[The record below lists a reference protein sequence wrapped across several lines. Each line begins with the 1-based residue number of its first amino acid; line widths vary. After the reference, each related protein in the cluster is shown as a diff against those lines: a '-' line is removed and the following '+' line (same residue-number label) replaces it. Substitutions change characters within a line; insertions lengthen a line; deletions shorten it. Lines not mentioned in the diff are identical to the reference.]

1 MEAAID
7 FKSLRAKF
15 QEGSRVKDRPVVL
28 DKPKHFPPIANRS
41 NSLPMEDKNPVILP
55 FNLRDDQKVLSGK
68 RPSAVLSSFFPPDAN
83 SIGSGVSR
91 RSLKDRHL
99 PLVLPTSFSSSSNN
113 PKHEASAPS
122 KLVTSPIKCKKKAM
136 PTPFK
141 PAKFTKSIKDILE
154 NAEHPESSKSER
166 YTVENGFSHHNGG
179 SNPGS
184 SCPSPEHPL
193 TPSPTANEPSNM
205 GSIPHVLSTLERA
218 KKKFSPKNLL
228 VYTRPKSFY
237 SSKGLPESPPLPPPV
252 EYENIHCDAESS
264 SVRSEYQPTNSPTFT
279 ARSLPQSDDMNQR
292 PVLHLNGDMKPVWP
306 GVHLPPLVKALPDIT
321 SLGSMPKKPPRPPHV
336 DLSAY
341 RTHELENTTENAS
354 MIMAPGSEAVAAEN
368 LPTPPPPQFDA
379 PHFLEF
385 ASSVLEALNTNEINL
400 AALEMEPTD
409 ISAPPPRT
417 DEVTDGSLHNN
428 VNQKHGTGPLDL
440 ADINLQRSSLGHVA
454 DSQSVTACDAQLQEV
469 VTSEISMTFPQ
480 NILTDSHM
488 SSEVPYEPSITQ
500 RDDHYDVCDNV
511 YEEVESISKFNFGQS
526 SRKRKGAPKNPYA
539 ESPGK
544 EETRKS
550 VWHVT
555 QGMNVTSEPSG
566 VTPAVW
572 DSGASVRK
580 ERWSPDH
587 HDEKEARKR
596 EKQRLEREKKEQK
609 EKEKKE
615 NEMKKKFKA
624 KPTHFR
630 KKPGHGS
637 ILLASQLKK
646 SKKEDKAVKGRSPDK
661 KGPMYHARVL
671 LASKLRKHDLQVKSG
686 DTVSIIRTTNC
697 PKGKWLARDSQN
709 IYGYISVMNVELN
722 MKEMLE
728 LGKRASQAIGK
739 GHVEAD
745 TLSLSSRSSHYNPV
759 LTSSFTDDSEEWT
772 PDEETLSQLAES
784 LCSNRAVSLPDV
796 FNDVGSDHHPPSAGS
811 VEDIPSQ
818 VNHEAL
824 QKLAVFF
831 QNARDDLNTATEI
844 PEPISTSINA
854 PGLPCDMEESPYV
867 FTRSVQEKKSF
878 QSRRTSSVS
887 QTSSCCLLLN
897 STPTTHE
904 PSDKQYNFYNRLRDP
919 VITQEITVL
928 ELF

>member
-15 QEGSRVKDRPVVL
+15 QEGSHVKDRPVVL
-28 DKPKHFPPIANRS
+28 DKPKRFPPIANRS
-41 NSLPMEDKNPVILP
+41 SSLPMSAVEGKNPAILP
-55 FNLRDDQKVLSGK
+55 FNVRDDQKMLSVK
-68 RPSAVLSSFFPPDAN
+68 RPSVVPSSFFPPDTN
-83 SIGSGVSR
+83 GIGSGVSR

-99 PLVLPTSFSSSSNN
+99 PLVLPTSSSSSSNN
-113 PKHEASAPS
+113 PKQEDSAPS

-136 PTPFK
+136 PAPFK

-166 YTVENGFSHHNGG
+166 NTVENGFSHHNGG

-184 SCPSPEHPL
+184 SCSSPEHPL
-193 TPSPTANEPSNM
+193 TPSPTADDPSNV

-218 KKKFSPKNLL
+218 KKRFSPKNLL

-237 SSKGLPESPPLPPPV
+237 SSKGLLESPPPPPPV

-264 SVRSEYQPTNSPTFT
+264 SVRLGYWPTNSPTIT
-279 ARSLPQSDDMNQR
+279 ARSLPQSNGMNQR
-292 PVLHLNGDMKPVWP
+292 PGPVLHLNGDMKPVWP

-321 SLGSMPKKPPRPPHV
+321 SLGLMPKKPPRPPHV

-354 MIMAPGSEAVAAEN
+354 MIMALGSEAVAAEN
-368 LPTPPPPQFDA
+368 EPTPPPPLQFDT

-409 ISAPPPRT
+409 ISAPPPGP
-417 DEVTDGSLHNN
+417 DDAKDSSLHNN

-440 ADINLQRSSLGHVA
+440 ADANLQEFSLGHVA
-454 DSQSVTACDAQLQEV
+454 DSQSVTACDAQLQEA
-469 VTSEISMTFPQ
+469 VTAEILMTFPQ

-488 SSEVPYEPSITQ
+488 SSEVPSEPSIIQ
-500 RDDHYDVCDNV
+500 KDDHYEVCDNV

-555 QGMNVTSEPSG
+555 QVMNVTSEPSG

-572 DSGASVRK
+572 DSGASVKK

-615 NEMKKKFKA
+615 NEMKKKFKI
-624 KPTHFR
+624 T
-630 KKPGHGS
+630 G
-637 ILLASQLKK
+637 Q
-646 SKKEDKAVKGRSPDK
+646 EE
-661 KGPMYHARVL
+661 PMYHARVL

-709 IYGYISVMNVELN
+709 KYGYISVMNVELN

-728 LGKRASQAIGK
+728 LGKRASQAIGR
-739 GHVEAD
+739 GHGEAD

-772 PDEETLSQLAES
+772 ADEDTLSHLAET
-784 LCSNRAVSLPDV
+784 LCSNRAASLPDM
-796 FNDVGSDHHPPSAGS
+796 FNAMGSDHHTPSAGS

-824 QKLAVFF
+824 KKLAVFF
-831 QNARDDLNTATEI
+831 QNTRDDLNPAPEI
-844 PEPISTSINA
+844 PEPIPTSEDDQFSFTDVEL
-854 PGLPCDMEESPYV
+854 LPP
-867 FTRSVQEKKSF
+867 
-878 QSRRTSSVS
+878 
-887 QTSSCCLLLN
+887 
-897 STPTTHE
+897 P
-904 PSDKQYNFYNRLRDP
+904 
-919 VITQEITVL
+919 
-928 ELF
+928 ELYADYA